1 MLTDAGIYTEVVKL
15 MLLPSG
21 RIPIPQSFVYKF
33 HQELDGEE
41 VPTKSADVFAFASTC
56 YAVSEQLQTLR
67 IAMTRSDRLL
77 PVGHHFLKLPTHI
90 NAF

>member
-1 MLTDAGIYTEVVKL
+1 MTDDEDAVLMDAGIYTEVVKL

-56 YAVSEQLQTLR
+56 YAVSKRLSMSRTAL
-67 IAMTRSDRLL
+67 TGSDR
-77 PVGHHFLKLPTHI
+77 
-90 NAF
+90 